1 MDDAK
6 GSNENRLIFFDN
18 LRYLLVLCVVLQH
31 ASFAYNGL
39 TWWPV
44 ADGSTSV
51 VAGWLSSMFDAFTMP
66 LLFYIA
72 GYFALPTVRKK
83 GIAPF
88 LMGKLK
94 RLGIPWLVCIL
105 TICPILP
112 LIYHYTR
119 DGFTLSAG
127 YWDLWLVVMK
137 SFARF
142 DIGLITSMDALMRQ
156 DQFYQRYMW
165 FLSLL
170 LLFFFIFALVYW
182 MKRGWFETKIK
193 TAESKQ
199 ASVSS
204 TIRLLLAVGF
214 LTFIPSFITIGMMLF
229 FGPDSS
235 NPESLFTLGN
245 VIQFRPSR
253 IFVFVVYFTMGILT
267 YRNRWI
273 ERGKF
278 PGDPKTWAVSFIV
291 ITVAYLYTRHLML
304 SGPEELRELFG
315 IIFFFLLNFLTIS
328 TLGLFTSIAIK
339 YWNRPTP
346 VNRSLASVS
355 YDIYLSHYIFVLAFQ
370 LLLLT
375 VPVIPG
381 LLKFAVVSVLSILC
395 AYLVSRF
402 LIKPR
407 PRLAVA
413 TAVALLVVMALV
425 VHP

>member
-1 MDDAK
+1 MEITRGQD
-6 GSNENRLIFFDN
+6 ENRLTFFDN

-31 ASFAYNGL
+31 ASFAYSGL

-44 ADGSTSV
+44 SDGNTSV

-72 GYFALPTVRKK
+72 GYFALPTMQKK
-83 GIAPF
+83 GIAQF

-94 RLGIPWLVCIL
+94 RLGIPWLVCIV

-119 DGFTLSAG
+119 ERLTLSMS
-127 YWDLWLVVMK
+127 YFDLWLKVMNN
-137 SFARF
+137 FARF
-142 DIGLITSMDALMRQ
+142 DIGLITSMDTLMQ
-156 DQFYQRYMW
+156 HDQFYQRYMW

-170 LLFFFIFALVYW
+170 LLFFFIFALIYRL
-182 MKRGWFETKIK
+182 KISWFEASPNATEYK
-193 TAESKQ
+193 AP
-199 ASVSS
+199 SVSS
-204 TIRLLLAVGF
+204 TIKLLLSVGF
-214 LTFIPSFITIGMMLF
+214 LTFIPSFITIGMILF

-235 NPESLFTLGN
+235 NPEPLFTLGN

-253 IFVFVVYFTMGILT
+253 IFVFVLYFAMGVVT

-291 ITVAYLYTRHLML
+291 ITAAYLYTQHLML
-304 SGPEELRELFG
+304 SGPEDLRELFG

-328 TLGLFTSIAIK
+328 TLGLFTSLAIR

-375 VPVIPG
+375 AYGVPG
-381 LLKFAVVSVLSILC
+381 LIKFAVVSALSILC
-395 AYLVSRF
+395 AYLMSRF
-402 LIKPR
+402 LIKPH

-413 TAVALLVVMALV
+413 TAVALFVVMALV